1 MDSKA
6 QMFQDIKNEISKM
19 EIERQ
24 ELSNEKLLWQ
34 QEKMKISQIQPIDDE
49 ILQLDI
55 GGRQDFSIRKSTLC
69 QVEGSALEAMF
80 SGRHTLKKKND
91 RYFIDRNPFAFNLMV
106 DFIRNNGELH
116 EQ

>member
-69 QVEGSALEAMF
+69 
-80 SGRHTLKKKND
+80 
-91 RYFIDRNPFAFNLMV
+91 
-106 DFIRNNGELH
+106 
-116 EQ
+116 